1 MNYWDSVG
9 RWINTLLL
17 FIVGIISFDTLF
29 RLLEAQESNVIVGVT
44 RLLASIALVPF
55 RGMFGDQEYVL
66 TSLVAVLGYALVV
79 GIALSVL
86 RGLQATRVAPRGA
99 EDRATQ
105 AARPGP
111 APQRAAGSR
120 PATRRP
126 DPQSGR
132 APARNAQPGR
142 SATAPSART
151 DAANRNGRPTA
162 PPAKGTTPRRG
173 DGATPRRADGAP
185 PRRGDG
191 AAPRTSDGAT
201 DGIAPRP
208 PATAEGATTSRP
220 NAATTDTATTRKVEP
235 AERDSVD
242 D

>member
-162 PPAKGTTPRRG
+162 PPAKG
-173 DGATPRRADGAP
+173 AP

>member
-44 RLLASIALVPF
+44 RLLAAIFLVPF

-66 TSLVAVLGYALVV
+66 TTLVAVLGYALLV

-86 RGLQATRVAPRGA
+86 RGLQATRVAPPA
-99 EDRATQ
+99 LDERAQ
-105 AARPGP
+105 YPARPGA
-111 APQRAAGSR
+111 APQRTSAPR
-120 PATRRP
+120 PATRRS

-132 APARNAQPGR
+132 APARKAPIGR
-142 SATAPSART
+142 SATAPNART
-151 DAANRNGRPTA
+151 DPANRNGRAPAAPT
-162 PPAKGTTPRRG
+162 KGK
-173 DGATPRRADGAP
+173 TPRRADGAAL
-185 PRRGDG
+185 RRSDDT
-191 AAPRTSDGAT
+191 APRKT
-201 DGIAPRP
+201 DASTPLRP
-208 PATAEGATTSRP
+208 D
-220 NAATTDTATTRKVEP
+220 AATTQADKAASRKPNSAAADTATTRKEEP
-235 AERDSVD
+235 AERDGAD